1 MLISTFNQ
9 YFYCFPECEKNKA
22 ELQNEAYF
30 TIYHLN
36 MQVSM
41 GKDWNMSEKEDLIM
55 YYISEV
61 LSAHSSIVSS
71 YSVSHL
77 FLDLNF
83 SPLHMKQLS
92 NL

>member
-1 MLISTFNQ
+1 
-9 YFYCFPECEKNKA
+9 
-22 ELQNEAYF
+22 
-30 TIYHLN
+30 
-36 MQVSM
+36 M

>member
-1 MLISTFNQ
+1 
-9 YFYCFPECEKNKA
+9 
-22 ELQNEAYF
+22 
-30 TIYHLN
+30 
-36 MQVSM
+36 
-41 GKDWNMSEKEDLIM
+41 MSEKEDLIM

-61 LSAHSSIVSS
+61 HSSTVPS

-83 SPLHMKQLS
+83 SPFHMKLLS